1 MYVPLF
7 ADIISAERW
16 LMIMPMAVLSNF
28 LIYCVVN
35 AFTPGPGNILA
46 LNTVTNYGYK
56 KGKPLFFGIFAGYYV
71 VQIICAI
78 FVYGVNSLLPNVM
91 EVMKYIG
98 AAYILW
104 LAIHIAFSKNT
115 SENTEQSASF
125 LKGFMLQF
133 VNVKIYMFGV
143 TALTGYVVRYMSS
156 FPVLLFF
163 ELVIATIGTI
173 ATCTWIGLGVL
184 IQKFY
189 LRHFRVINIILALTL
204 LECIWGMLR

>member
-1 MYVPLF
+1 MYVPLL
-7 ADIISAERW
+7 ADIITAERW
-16 LMIMPMAVLSNF
+16 LIIMSKAVLSNF
-28 LIYCVVN
+28 LIYCVIN
-35 AFTPGPGNILA
+35 ALTPGPGNILA
-46 LNTVTNYGYK
+46 LNIVTNYGYK
-56 KGKPLFFGIFAGYYV
+56 KGKTLFFGIFAGYYV
-71 VQIICAI
+71 VQIVCAI

-91 EVMKYIG
+91 EVTKYIG

-104 LAIHIAFSKNT
+104 LAIHIVFSKPST
-115 SENTEQSASF
+115 ENAKQSASF

-133 VNVKIYMFGV
+133 VNMKIYMFGV
-143 TALTGYVVRYMSS
+143 TALTGYVVGYMSS
-156 FPVLLFF
+156 FPAVLFF